1 MLDSQEKKV
10 SYIIGLD
17 IGQNLVSQGIAITPE
32 AFAAGIAD
40 AVAGAKPR
48 LSQEEAQKVMEQF
61 QEDMKKNSC
70 SSGSCGSCSSGGC
83 GSHESESNP
92 DENMQRG
99 KDFLA
104 ENSKKEGVI
113 TLPSGLQYKQIKS
126 GSGKKPGLRD
136 KVTTHYH
143 GTLINGTVFDSSYER
158 NDPATFPV
166 NGVIAG
172 WTEALQL
179 MSEGSIWELYIPS
192 DLAYGRRGAGGDIG
206 PNETLIFKVELLQV
220 H

>member
-1 MLDSQEKKV
+1 MKV
-10 SYIIGLD
+10 
-17 IGQNLVSQGIAITPE
+17 
-32 AFAAGIAD
+32 
-40 AVAGAKPR
+40 
-48 LSQEEAQKVMEQF
+48 
-61 QEDMKKNSC
+61 
-70 SSGSCGSCSSGGC
+70 
-83 GSHESESNP
+83 
-92 DENMQRG
+92 G
-99 KDFLA
+99 KEFLA
-104 ENSKKEGVI
+104 ANAKKPEVI
-113 TLPSGLQYKQIKS
+113 SLPSGLQYKQLKA
-126 GSGKKPGLRD
+126 GTGKKPGLRD

-158 NDPATFPV
+158 NEPATFPV

-179 MSEGSIWELYIPS
+179 MNEGSIWELYIPS